1 MTAALRLVP
10 GKRTLW
16 AWYIAVM
23 AALTAAYLFV
33 PPFQGYAIVVNVIGV
48 ASLLAIAAGIAIHRP
63 KARLA
68 WSLLLVGQVLYV
80 AGDFYTYTY
89 PDLLGGTVGFPSGG
103 DAIYLCVYP
112 ALFTGLMLLVRRRDP
127 HGRDRA
133 AVVDSL
139 ILTVGFAL
147 LSWVFLVAPNL
158 HLSGLTVLAKMVSVA
173 YPLGDV
179 LLLGALIRFAVQ
191 AGAKGPAFYFLVT
204 STVALLATDCAYNY
218 ALLAGTYNHQVIYD
232 LGWLSYLILWG
243 AAALHPSMRG
253 LEEPASDTRV
263 RLTSTRLALLALA
276 CLIAPGIHFAEEL
289 GNTDLLVVIG
299 ASAILF
305 LLVVL
310 RMAGLVRQEER
321 ATARELALRHAG
333 LALVEAVGRASVND
347 EVAASTAQIVGPTAK
362 VRLVLWAPEGAQ
374 VAASNGAGRW
384 EISPDATDWVQA
396 QRSPRHHVAV
406 ASPSEQALA
415 SLGLGD
421 GASTLVVRLSVR
433 DEDQGAI
440 VVQTPFAVPA
450 DIFDSLE
457 AFASQVSLALEAASL
472 AENLHRQKSEARF
485 RSLVAHS
492 SDLITVLDR
501 DGVVTYQSPSI
512 ERVLGYSV
520 DEIEGE
526 RFDRLL
532 ADADRSRLQ
541 RVAGRSSAAG
551 SESHTFDCSL
561 QHRDGR
567 WLQFEVQH
575 TQLLEDEH
583 IQGIVLN
590 SRDVSERKAF
600 EEQLAHQ
607 AFHDPVTDLANRALF
622 ADRVGHALRSTV
634 RNGSLIAVMF
644 IDLDDFK
651 TVNDSLGHQAGD
663 TILQEVARRLERGI
677 RPADT
682 VARFGGD
689 EFAILLDGVSGSD
702 EAALITERLL
712 GELEAPTEIDG
723 KQVYPRASV
732 GICISDEDLL
742 SQDAEELLRNA
753 DVAMY
758 MAKRDNKGRY
768 RLFEPAMHERVV
780 ERLELRAELEHALEG
795 NQLEVYYQPVVHLS
809 SGGDYGVEALLR
821 WHHPTR
827 GLIQP
832 VAVHPT
838 RRGDRPD
845 RPDREM
851 GDRAGMQEGRRAA
864 APLPAAG
871 AAADERE
878 PLRQA
883 DAIRGDRRGRRGDPA
898 GDRPRAVDARAR
910 GDRDRDAR
918 RRGQRGRAPAPPE
931 GARGAHRDGR
941 LRHRLL
947 VAQLPEPAA
956 GRHHQD
962 GPVVPR
968 RRHRRQRARG
978 GDHGDRRPSGA
989 RGRRGGHR
997 APRPDRLPPE
1007 PRLRAGP
1014 GLPVR
1019 PPDAARLTRRLPG
1032 EPRRV
1037 DRTAV
1042 RLRCNITSR
1051 GSTAPAAHLASAC
1064 CARFA
1069 HATSAC
1075 SGQG

>member
-1 MTAALRLVP
+1 MTLVRRLAP
-10 GKRTLW
+10 NRRTLW
-16 AWYIAVM
+16 AWYIVALTG
-23 AALTAAYLFV
+23 LTAAYLFV
-33 PPFQGYAIVVNVIGV
+33 PPLKGYAVVVNVIGV
-48 ASLLAIAAGIAIHRP
+48 SSLIAIAAGMRLHRP
-63 KARLA
+63 RAMAA
-68 WSLLLVGQVLYV
+68 WSLILLGQMLYV

-89 PDLLGGTVGFPSGG
+89 PDLLGGTVGFPSAG
-103 DAIYLCVYP
+103 DAIYLSVYP

-127 HGRDRA
+127 HGRDRS

-158 HLSGLTVLAKMVSVA
+158 HLSGLTILAKLVSVA

-191 AGAKGPAFYFLVT
+191 AGAKGPAFYFLVAG
-204 STVALLATDCAYNY
+204 TVGLLATDCAYNY
-218 ALLAGTYNHQVIYD
+218 ALLAGTYNHQLIYD
-232 LGWLSYLILWG
+232 AGWLAYLVLWG

-253 LEEPASDTRV
+253 LEEPAADTRV
-263 RLTSTRLALLALA
+263 RLTPTRLALLAIA
-276 CLIAPGIHFAEEL
+276 CLIAPGIHFVEEL

-333 LALVEAVGRASVND
+333 LALVESVGRASVND
-347 EVAASTAQIVGPTAK
+347 EVAASAAQIVGASSK
-362 VRLVLWAPEGAQ
+362 VRLVLWTEEGAQ
-374 VAASNGAGRW
+374 VAASNGAGSW
-384 EISPDATDWVQA
+384 DLSPDASEWIQA
-396 QRSPRHHVAV
+396 QAQPGALVAV
-406 ASPSEQALA
+406 VHPTEQVLVA
-415 SLGLGD
+415 LGLGE
-421 GASTLVVRLSVR
+421 ARNTLVVRLSVR
-433 DEDQGAI
+433 DEHQGAI
-440 VVQTPFAVPA
+440 VVQSPTHVPA

-501 DGVVTYQSPSI
+501 SGVVTYQSPSV
-512 ERVLGYSV
+512 ERVLGYTV
-520 DEIEGE
+520 EEIENQ

-532 ADADRSRLQ
+532 AESDRSRLEPM
-541 RVAGRSSAAG
+541 VSAGTGAG
-551 SESHTFDCSL
+551 AESHTFDCSL

-634 RNGSLIAVMF
+634 RKGSLIAVMF

-663 TILQEVARRLERGI
+663 AVLLEVARRLERAI

-702 EAALITERLL
+702 EAALIAERLL
-712 GELEAPTEIDG
+712 AELEAAAEIDG

-732 GICISDEDLL
+732 GICMSDEDLL

-758 MAKRDNKGRY
+758 MAKRDSKGRY

-780 ERLELRAELEHALEG
+780 ERLELRAELQQALELQ
-795 NQLEVYYQPVVHLS
+795 QLEVYYQPVVHLS

-821 WHHPTR
+821 WHHPER

-832 VAVHPT
+832 AHFIPLAEETGLIIPIGRWVIEQACSKAVELQ
-838 RRGDRPD
+838 RRFPM
-845 RPDREM
+845 P
-851 GDRAGMQEGRRAA
+851 
-864 APLPAAG
+864 
-871 AAADERE
+871 E
-878 PLRQA
+878 PLRMSVNLSVKQLQA
-883 DAIRGDRRGRRGDPA
+883 DSIVEDIHGILESTGLPPA
-898 GDRPRAVDARAR
+898 SLVLEVTETVMLADADVA
-910 GDRDRDAR
+910 A
-918 RRGQRGRAPAPPE
+918 E
-931 GARGAHRDGR
+931 R
-941 LRHRLL
+941 LHRLKDL
-947 VAQLPEPAA
+947 GVRIAMDDFGTGYSSLSYLSRLPVDIIKMDRSFLGGGIDDNGLAAAIMAIGERLGLEVVAEGIERRDQIDSLQSLGFGLGQGFLF
-956 GRHHQD
+956 GRPMPQ
-962 GPVVPR
+962 GPLNEYL
-968 RRHRRQRARG
+968 
-978 GDHGDRRPSGA
+978 
-989 RGRRGGHR
+989 GGHGESIS
-997 APRPDRLPPE
+997 AKFDS
-1007 PRLRAGP
+1007 
-1014 GLPVR
+1014 
-1019 PPDAARLTRRLPG
+1019 DAA
-1032 EPRRV
+1032 
-1037 DRTAV
+1037 
-1042 RLRCNITSR
+1042 
-1051 GSTAPAAHLASAC
+1051 
-1064 CARFA
+1064 
-1069 HATSAC
+1069 
-1075 SGQG
+1075 